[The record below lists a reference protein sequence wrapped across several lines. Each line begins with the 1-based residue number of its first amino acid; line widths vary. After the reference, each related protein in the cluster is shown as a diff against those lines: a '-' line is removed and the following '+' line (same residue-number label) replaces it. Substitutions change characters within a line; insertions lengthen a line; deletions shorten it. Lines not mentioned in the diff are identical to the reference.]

1 MRIHVDFDNCNEF
14 FEFLA
19 EANAKGIGRSSGAAS
34 EKVQEPAPSEDVKR
48 SDPEPELAKP
58 EKPVEPEP
66 APVKPARPAEPEP
79 APVKPEKPAVT
90 VTEVRKIMTKL
101 NKSVGRNVAKEL
113 IAKRGAGSL
122 TEVKP
127 EDLPGLKEE
136 AEEMLNA

>member
-19 EANAKGIGRSSGAAS
+19 EANAKGIGRNSEAAN

-66 APVKPARPAEPEP
+66 APVKP
-79 APVKPEKPAVT
+79 EKPAVT
-90 VTEVRKIMTKL
+90 VTEVRKILTKL

>member
-19 EANAKGIGRSSGAAS
+19 EANAKGIGRNSGSAS

-66 APVKPARPAEPEP
+66 APVKP
-79 APVKPEKPAVT
+79 EKHAVT
-90 VTEVRKIMTKL
+90 VTEVRKILTKL
-101 NKSVGRNVAKEL
+101 NKDVGRNVAKGL

>member
-19 EANAKGIGRSSGAAS
+19 RANARGIGRSPEENGG
-34 EKVQEPAPSEDVKR
+34 KVQEPARQEDEKPADPKPAPEEDVK
-48 SDPEPELAKP
+48 SAEPRE
-58 EKPVEPEP
+58 
-66 APVKPARPAEPEP
+66 PAEPQ
-79 APVKPEKPAVT
+79 KPAVT

-101 NKSVGRNVAKEL
+101 NKTVGRNVAKEL

>member
-19 EANAKGIGRSSGAAS
+19 EANAKGIGRNSGAAS

-58 EKPVEPEP
+58 EKTV
-66 APVKPARPAEPEP
+66 EPEP

-90 VTEVRKIMTKL
+90 VMEVRKIMTKL
-101 NKSVGRNVAKEL
+101 NESVGRNVAKEL

-122 TEVKP
+122 TKVKP